1 MAAAVEVIEQEGWAE
16 LVLNRPHRRNAIDAD
31 LGVGLAAGLQRLDA
45 NDAAQVIL
53 LRGAGGAFC
62 SGLDLKAFNADPP
75 PEWMPQFGSIWRSA
89 HKALYECRKP
99 VVAALEGFAIN
110 GGAALALAADLLV
123 AGEGAF
129 LQVGE
134 AQQGLAA
141 PYNMAW
147 LRLRHSE
154 AVAAR
159 LALTGTRFAGPELA
173 AMGIA
178 HACVPDAEV
187 LAQTRALAQRL
198 ASYPQGALTRIK
210 ATLRAYNDA
219 PADAWFDR
227 AVRAAPGRGP
237 GAFGPVR

>member
-1 MAAAVEVIEQEGWAE
+1 MAAAVEVIEQDGWAE
-16 LVLNRPHRRNAIDAD
+16 LVLNRPERRNAIDAD
-31 LGVGLAAGLQRLDA
+31 VGIGLAEGLRRLDA
-45 NDAAQVIL
+45 NDAARVIL

-75 PEWMPQFGSIWRSA
+75 PEWMPRFGGIWRSA

-99 VVAALEGFAIN
+99 VVVALERFAIN

-134 AQQGLAA
+134 VQQGLAA

-147 LRLRHSE
+147 LRMRHSE

-159 LALTGTRFAGPELA
+159 LALTGRRFAGPELA

-178 HACVPDAEV
+178 HACAPDAEV
-187 LAQTRALAQRL
+187 LARTRELAQRL
-198 ASYPQGALTRIK
+198 ATYPQGALVRIK
-210 ATLRAYNDA
+210 ATLRAYHDA

-227 AVRAAPGRGP
+227 AVGAAGERGP
-237 GAFGPVR
+237 KGFGPVR